1 MPVVSERLPPNRG
14 RRENARWRV
23 FRKRRA
29 LAVLAAF
36 GAGTAGLAAC
46 GRDDNGGSSAS
57 GTTGSEWTMGTT
69 DSVVALDPAGSYDL
83 GSSTLQYA
91 MYQQLLTVPPGTT
104 KPEGDAAKSCEYTD
118 PSTFQC
124 TLR

>member
-1 MPVVSERLPPNRG
+1 
-14 RRENARWRV
+14 
-23 FRKRRA
+23 
-29 LAVLAAF
+29 
-36 GAGTAGLAAC
+36 
-46 GRDDNGGSSAS
+46 
-57 GTTGSEWTMGTT
+57 MGTT
-69 DSVVALDPAGSYDL
+69 ESVLALDPAGSYDL

-124 TLR
+124 TLRDGLTFSNGDPLTSSDVKFSIDRNIAIADPDGASGLLASVAKVNKDGTLAVDPNAIETPDDTTVI